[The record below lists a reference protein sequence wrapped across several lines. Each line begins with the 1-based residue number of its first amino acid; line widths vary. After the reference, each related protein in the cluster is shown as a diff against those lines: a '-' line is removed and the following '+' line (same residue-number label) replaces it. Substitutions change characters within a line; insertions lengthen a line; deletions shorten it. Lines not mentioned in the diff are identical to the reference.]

1 MERKFRAWSLP
12 TGVSFEDLPQYWSEL
27 NFGEPKP
34 EAQQTED
41 TPQDLPEDFD
51 YSKFRLPDEH
61 VQTLRDLARSGR
73 EFSEMLE
80 KKEAGRKK
88 IVLGEPYDISDRE
101 IETYKTEEDRDI
113 EEDVSSVVEL
123 PESSVSVGLAD
134 APASVMDDI
143 SAPRTPSA
151 EEDFP
156 LDAELEFSSVS
167 DAGELVQ
174 PPPVP
179 DATDLAQPTNSLSES
194 PPVDGEPE
202 PDPRI

>member
-61 VQTLRDLARSGR
+61 VQILRDLARSGR

-113 EEDVSSVVEL
+113 EEDVPAVVEL

-143 SAPRTPSA
+143 AAPRTPSA

-202 PDPRI
+202 SDPRI

>member
-34 EAQQTED
+34 EAQETED
-41 TPQDLPEDFD
+41 KPQDLPEDFD

-113 EEDVSSVVEL
+113 EE
-123 PESSVSVGLAD
+123 
-134 APASVMDDI
+134 
-143 SAPRTPSA
+143 SA

-174 PPPVP
+174 PESPPVP
-179 DATDLAQPTNSLSES
+179 DATDLAQPTDSLSEF

-202 PDPRI
+202 SDPRI